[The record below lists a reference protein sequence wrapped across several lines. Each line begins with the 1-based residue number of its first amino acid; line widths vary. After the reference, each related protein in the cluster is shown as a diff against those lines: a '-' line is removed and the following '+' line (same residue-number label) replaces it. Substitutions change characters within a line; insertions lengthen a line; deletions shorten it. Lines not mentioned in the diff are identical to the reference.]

1 MSQMDGGEKAEFKGL
16 PAASEEGGRLP
27 SVLLSGIW
35 LGFGNRKKKC
45 GLKEGGKTN
54 HRIKPWPAVPPAK
67 PAPLLQA
74 AQIPELNAI
83 KPEFQKF
90 FSSSRGI
97 GLPLWVRIL
106 TSNPHKTG
114 MVPLPAPAQ
123 SSPCIPRQMLGSP
136 RHRAAAG
143 PASHRLHFPSSPANS
158 I

>member
-1 MSQMDGGEKAEFKGL
+1 MEEKKRSSKGSPL
-16 PAASEEGGRLP
+16 PARREAGSQVSFCQAFGW
-27 SVLLSGIW
+27 VLETG
-35 LGFGNRKKKC
+35 KKKC

-54 HRIKPWPAVPPAK
+54 HRIKPWPAAPPAK

-114 MVPLPAPAQ
+114 KVPLPAPAQ
-123 SSPCIPRQMLGSP
+123 SSPCIPRLMLGSP
-136 RHRAAAG
+136 WHRAAAG